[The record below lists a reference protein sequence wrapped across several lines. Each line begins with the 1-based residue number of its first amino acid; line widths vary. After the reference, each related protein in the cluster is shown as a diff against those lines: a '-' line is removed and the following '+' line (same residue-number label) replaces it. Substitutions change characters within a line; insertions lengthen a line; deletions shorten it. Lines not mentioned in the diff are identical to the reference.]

1 MVSTCKELEKQPA
14 WPGRF
19 PTNTSGSGSSND
31 CAIML
36 NIQTDGWP
44 DDTAWTWEQKANK
57 ANSWDILDGS
67 YDGYRPLFLH
77 SWPLPITQGSSYR
90 LSVVDYY
97 SDGIHNLGW
106 ITLTAGNETV
116 LFSFPSNAAF
126 SEIRIDIVVGDEYG
140 AFNLSTEV
148 TADGIGTR
156 V

>member
-1 MVSTCKELEKQPA
+1 
-14 WPGRF
+14 
-19 PTNTSGSGSSND
+19 
-31 CAIML
+31 ML

-67 YDGYRPLFLH
+67 DDGHRQIFLH
-77 SWPLPITQGSSYR
+77 SWPLPLTQGSSYR

-97 SDGIHNLGW
+97 SDGILNSGW
-106 ITLTAGNETV
+106 TTLTAGNETA

-126 SEIRIDIVVGDEYG
+126 SETRIEIVVGDEYG
-140 AFNLSTEV
+140 AFDLSAEV
-148 TADGIGTR
+148 TTDGIGAR